1 MKQNGEKKKEK
12 QVKPTLQ
19 QKVTAGDIVGRY
31 IVDIISYG
39 SGLVVFFPIGLTST
53 QTLQSFQVFSLKV
66 FSLKKL

>member
-1 MKQNGEKKKEK
+1 MKQNGGEKKEK

-19 QKVTAGDIVGRY
+19 QKVTAGDKVGRY

-53 QTLQSFQVFSLKV
+53 QTLQSFQVF
-66 FSLKKL
+66 